1 MRKDLQASL
10 TKSHINPA
18 QLSTFQRIL
27 LTTDGT
33 LTEILEAY
41 LWEKIQVV
49 KLSEE
54 ILKLREDILP
64 LAVKVGTEVIDRKIL
79 LQGSISRKNFIY
91 AQSILVLERLN
102 EKLKYGLT
110 KSKEA
115 MGRLWLENKIETFK
129 EIIDSEKEAAGILAD
144 YFTIDPEDKL
154 LSRTYIVYS
163 QRQPIT
169 MITEKFPENY
179 FLQDF

>member
-1 MRKDLQASL
+1 MRKDLQA
-10 TKSHINPA
+10 TFTTSHINPA

-33 LTEILEAY
+33 VTEILEAY
-41 LWEKIQVV
+41 LLENIKVV
-49 KLSEE
+49 KLSE
-54 ILKLREDILP
+54 KTVTTVEDILP
-64 LAVKVGTEVIDRKIL
+64 LGVKPGLEVIDRKIL
-79 LQGSISRKNFIY
+79 LQGKISRKNFIY
-91 AQSILVLERLN
+91 AESILIPERLD

-110 KSKEA
+110 NSKEP

-129 EIIDSEKEAAGILAD
+129 EIIDSREEAAGPLGD
-144 YFTIDPEDKL
+144 YFTINPEDKL

-169 MITEKFPENY
+169 MITEKFPASY
-179 FLQDF
+179 FLPNF